1 MASVA
6 RLEADLKT
14 TVERAVADFV
24 RVSHWSGASYVNLP
38 LTMPSGSPA
47 TVRVSLVDGGFRVD
61 DGGFAFREI
70 DDIGFARSFPSEAKK
85 AAEPE
90 GLAFDR
96 RLIFTDCQADEL
108 SRRICDVAAASV
120 DLAERVVRRVAER
133 DEAEL
138 EDGLRERLASVFGA
152 SHLDDSQEIAG
163 SSSIKWNV
171 SGIVRLERDV
181 IIYQAVSSHAN
192 SINKASTAF
201 HDLLQLPH
209 PPHRVAVVKD
219 KAQLGPKLALLAQA
233 GRVIQSDQPD
243 DIYRAAAA

>member
-1 MASVA
+1 MASNP
-6 RLEADLKT
+6 RLDDDLET
-14 TVERAVADFV
+14 TVETAVADFV

-38 LTMPSGSPA
+38 LMMPSGSPA
-47 TVRVSLVDGGFRVD
+47 TVRVSKIEAGFRVD

-70 DDIGFARSFPSEAKK
+70 DQIGFARSFPSEAKK

-90 GLAFDR
+90 GLCFDR
-96 RLIFTDCQADEL
+96 RLIFAECTIAEL
-108 SRRICDVAAASV
+108 SRRICDVGAASV
-120 DLAERVVRRVAER
+120 DLAQRVVRRIAER

-138 EDGLRERLASVFGA
+138 EDGLRERLATVFGA

-171 SGIVRLERDV
+171 SGIVRIERDV
-181 IIYQAVSSHAN
+181 IIYQAVSLNAN

-201 HDLLQLPH
+201 HDIMQLPR
-209 PPHRVAVVKD
+209 PPHCVAVVKD
-219 KAQLGPKLALLAQA
+219 IVQLGPKLALLAQA

-243 DIYRAAAA
+243 DAYRAAAA